1 MKIEIKKIFKIFI
14 KNLRVKRIKIWII
27 LKMMIQ
33 QKLLIN
39 SLFDKKIQIE
49 IYLRNKK
56 DIKIYKNK
64 DPKPHLIQL

>member
-1 MKIEIKKIFKIFI
+1 MKIEIKKIFKIFL

-33 QKLLIN
+33 RKLLIN

-64 DPKPHLIQL
+64 DPKPRLIQS